1 MSLEIQQRLPLNF
14 GFFES
19 KASTKSSTR
28 FKDEPEYS
36 VISMEQWN
44 SILSLETNDE
54 AYAAI
59 ETFRIKPATIKVS
72 IDPEV
77 YKELGYISNKL
88 DLRMSEQS
96 LIKEAVE
103 SYVKDNLWM
112 MDGDIEHSKVVG
124 VGHSTTGRSVYVK
137 IKLLGSVAASIGY
150 PNKEDS
156 PGSGLCKALGVSR
169 QLLVQHA
176 VTELIKKL
184 KG

>member
-1 MSLEIQQRLPLNF
+1 MIEIQQRLPLTF
-14 GFFES
+14 GFNES
-19 KASTKSSTR
+19 KPSTKSSTR
-28 FKDEPEYS
+28 SKDEPEYR
-36 VISMEQWN
+36 VISNEQWKV
-44 SILSLETNDE
+44 IVLMEPEE
-54 AYAAI
+54 AYKTI
-59 ETFRIKPATIKVS
+59 ELFRIKPATIKVS

-88 DLRMSEQS
+88 DLRMSEQT

-103 SYVKDNLWM
+103 SYVKDNLWL

-137 IKLLGSVAASIGY
+137 IKLLGSVAAAIGY
-150 PNKEDS
+150 PNREGHF
-156 PGSGLCKALGVSR
+156 GSGLCKALGVSR

>member
-1 MSLEIQQRLPLNF
+1 MIEIQQKLPLNL
-14 GFFES
+14 GYFES
-19 KASTKSSTR
+19 KVSTKASTRS
-28 FKDEPEYS
+28 KDEPEYRI
-36 VISMEQWN
+36 ISREQWN
-44 SILSLETNDE
+44 VIVSLETNEE

-72 IDPEV
+72 IAPEV

-88 DLRMSEQS
+88 NLRMSEQT

-103 SYVKDNLWM
+103 SYVKDNLWLI
-112 MDGDIEHSKVVG
+112 DGDITHDKVVG
-124 VGHSTTGRSVYVK
+124 VGHSTIGRSVYVK
-137 IKLLGSVAASIGY
+137 IKLLGSVAAAIGY

-156 PGSGLCKALGVSR
+156 CGSGLCKALGVSR

-176 VTELIKKL
+176 VTELIKRL